1 MVGSETMVRNSRKIV
16 WPLST
21 LFASVNTWWPR
32 LGWKKFCTENAPIRM
47 VCNVRHS
54 PRIGRTRA
62 RVIIGCA
69 EKNPPRGWMTSKGWA
84 GIVRRGK
91 EQKCIAPRCPLRNA
105 FCASIFQFLQ
115 AEGERERKIG
125 GNFRVGACTL
135 CSARVIRADWNNSQ
149 VRTRPSMGV
158 DRTACSTSIE
168 KIIHLKG
175 RSRSPFD

>member
-47 VCNVRHS
+47 VCNERHS

-84 GIVRRGK
+84 GALCGVERSKSVSRRF
-91 EQKCIAPRCPLRNA
+91 ETLFAPRFSSFSRPR
-105 FCASIFQFLQ
+105 
-115 AEGERERKIG
+115 ERERKIG

>member
-84 GIVRRGK
+84 GALCGVERSKSVSRRF
-91 EQKCIAPRCPLRNA
+91 ETLFAPRFSSFSRPR
-105 FCASIFQFLQ
+105 
-115 AEGERERKIG
+115 EREKNWRQ
-125 GNFRVGACTL
+125 F
-135 CSARVIRADWNNSQ
+135 Q
-149 VRTRPSMGV
+149 
-158 DRTACSTSIE
+158 
-168 KIIHLKG
+168 
-175 RSRSPFD
+175 SRSLHTLFGSCYPSRLEQFAGANEAEYGR